1 MFGSSLRLDNICDRV
16 ALRAY
21 RWCDIFCSAASSVVG
36 VRLLSAATAQLEPA
50 GQAVCDSP
58 AVPAV
63 GYRRPPDQG
72 ASEVHKRRALAAR
85 Q

>member
-1 MFGSSLRLDNICDRV
+1 MTELLLGHTVGANSCAPL
-16 ALRAY
+16 
-21 RWCDIFCSAASSVVG
+21 ASSVVG
-36 VRLLSAATAQLEPA
+36 VRLFLAAAAQLEPA